1 MLEPMRRALAL
12 ADAALGTTSP
22 NPTVGAVLVREGRIV
37 GEGVTQP
44 PGGPHAEVGALAM
57 AGGQARG
64 ATLYV
69 TLEPCN
75 HHGRTPPCT
84 EALLAAGVA
93 EVVVGYEDP
102 DVVVAGTGIQRLAAG
117 GVEVRHEVELAQEI
131 ATFYRPYTRHRR
143 TGRPW
148 VIGKYAMSLD
158 GRIATHTGD
167 SKWISGEPSRA
178 WVHEQRER
186 IDAIVVGSGTV
197 LADNPTLTAR
207 PAGRSAR
214 HQPLRVVLDGRG
226 RTPLSAAVYEAPP
239 ATAVYTSAASDA
251 TWRQGLA
258 ARGVAVVTV
267 PPAAKAGVLLDAT
280 LEDLGRRGV
289 VTAMVEGGAALLGS
303 ALDDELLDEVWV
315 FVAPVLIGGATAPG
329 PLAGAGF
336 EFVRDAARLVET
348 SHVSLG
354 ADVLIRGLLRS
365 G

>member
-1 MLEPMRRALAL
+1 MLDPMRRALEL
-12 ADAALGTTSP
+12 ADSAAGTTSP
-22 NPTVGAVLVREGRIV
+22 NPAVGAVLVRDGRIV
-37 GEGVTQP
+37 GEGATRP
-44 PGGPHAEVGALAM
+44 PGGPHAEVVALAM
-57 AGGQARG
+57 AGEAARG

-84 EALLAAGVA
+84 GAILAAGIA
-93 EVVVGYEDP
+93 GVVFGYEDP
-102 DVVVAGTGIQRLAAG
+102 DQRVAGQGARRLGADGVTVRAEEALAG
-117 GVEVRHEVELAQEI
+117 EI
-131 ATFYRPYTRHRR
+131 AAFYRPYTRHRR

-167 SKWISGEPSRA
+167 SKWISGEASRA
-178 WVHEQRER
+178 WVHDQRER
-186 IDAIVVGSGTV
+186 VDAIIVGSGTV
-197 LADNPTLTAR
+197 LADNPSLTAR
-207 PAGRSAR
+207 PAGREAR

-226 RTPLSAAVYEAPP
+226 RTPVSSVVYRRPP
-239 ATAVYTSAASDA
+239 DTAVYTSAASSGE
-251 TWRQGLA
+251 WREGLTA
-258 ARGVAVVTV
+258 AGVSVVVV
-267 PPAAKAGVLLDAT
+267 PPAAKAGVLLDAA

-289 VTAMVEGGAALLGS
+289 VSAMLEGGAALLGS

-315 FVAPVLIGGATAPG
+315 FVAPVLIGGASAPG

-348 SHVSLG
+348 SHMTLG
-354 ADVLIRGLLRS
+354 DDVLIRGLLRS